1 MDDSGTLFVVTA
13 DPIPYFPENNF
24 CQLWIS
30 RKVIRRNENI
40 AGEEIGNISHGQV
53 INAGVHTSLI
63 LCGFFRTEYT
73 LRGFIRS
80 GNFGE
85 LGRCPVQPGWHL
97 ADAYSMTSLS
107 FHANFVNF
115 LKQFMIEN
123 LTILLADP
131 FEYSLWLSN
140 LIPKSPSQRLSTFH
154 LRKLEEIHDVRVGQ
168 TASP

>member
-1 MDDSGTLFVVTA
+1 MDDS
-13 DPIPYFPENNF
+13 
-24 CQLWIS
+24 
-30 RKVIRRNENI
+30 
-40 AGEEIGNISHGQV
+40 GQV

-85 LGRCPVQPGWHL
+85 LGEKTSELSVNLFFFLEIGRCPVQPGWHL

-115 LKQFMIEN
+115 LKYN
-123 LTILLADP
+123 LLTP
-131 FEYSLWLSN
+131 TYNF
-140 LIPKSPSQRLSTFH
+140 
-154 LRKLEEIHDVRVGQ
+154 
-168 TASP
+168 